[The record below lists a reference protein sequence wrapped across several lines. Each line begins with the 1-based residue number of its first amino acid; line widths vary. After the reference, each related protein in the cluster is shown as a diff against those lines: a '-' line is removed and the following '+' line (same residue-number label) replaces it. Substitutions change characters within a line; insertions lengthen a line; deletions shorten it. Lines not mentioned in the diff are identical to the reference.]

1 MCVDKAQPLRR
12 NGEVMAGKH
21 RAKKTQPRQTEA
33 YVWLGTG
40 AVTLALGVALT
51 GGSGVAH
58 ADTTNSTV
66 SGSRVSPP
74 GNSAATTLIRT
85 TISAQSVNTSTHS
98 STPKLAGDEK
108 TATSFVSTNESVVR
122 NQDQNPLIFHNNPG
136 PGPTLAETV
145 IGLNQG
151 DRGVISGIPG
161 LDIPFIE
168 LGGGGGGLLST
179 IAGALSG
186 GLL

>member
-1 MCVDKAQPLRR
+1 
-12 NGEVMAGKH
+12 
-21 RAKKTQPRQTEA
+21 
-33 YVWLGTG
+33 
-40 AVTLALGVALT
+40 
-51 GGSGVAH
+51 
-58 ADTTNSTV
+58 
-66 SGSRVSPP
+66 
-74 GNSAATTLIRT
+74 
-85 TISAQSVNTSTHS
+85 VNTSTLS

-136 PGPTLAETV
+136 PEPTLAETV

-151 DRGVISGIPG
+151 DPGVIAGIPG

-168 LGGGGGGLLST
+168 LGGGGGGLLSK

>member
-1 MCVDKAQPLRR
+1 
-12 NGEVMAGKH
+12 MAGKH
-21 RAKKTQPRQTEA
+21 RAKKTQRRQTEA

-40 AVTLALGVALT
+40 AATLALGVALT

-74 GNSAATTLIRT
+74 GNSAATTSIRT

-98 STPKLAGDEK
+98 STPKPAGDEE

-122 NQDQNPLIFHNNPG
+122 NQDQTLHTPLIFHNNPG
-136 PGPTLAETV
+136 PRPTLAETV

-151 DRGVISGIPG
+151 DPGVISGIPA
-161 LDIPFIE
+161 LNIPFIE
-168 LGGGGGGLLST
+168 L
-179 IAGALSG
+179 
-186 GLL
+186 

>member
-1 MCVDKAQPLRR
+1 
-12 NGEVMAGKH
+12 MAGKH
-21 RAKKTQPRQTEA
+21 RAKKTQRRQTEA

-40 AVTLALGVALT
+40 AVSLALGVALT

-74 GNSAATTLIRT
+74 GNSAATTRIPT
-85 TISAQSVNTSTHS
+85 TISAQSVNTSTYS

-108 TATSFVSTNESVVR
+108 SATSIVRTNESVVR
-122 NQDQNPLIFHNNPG
+122 KRDLAVTGDNNPG
-136 PGPTLAETV
+136 PSPTLAETL

-151 DRGVISGIPG
+151 DRGVISGIP
-161 LDIPFIE
+161 DIPFIE
-168 LGGGGGGLLST
+168 LGGGGGGLFST

>member
-1 MCVDKAQPLRR
+1 
-12 NGEVMAGKH
+12 MAGKH
-21 RAKKTQPRQTEA
+21 RAKKSQRRQTEA

-85 TISAQSVNTSTHS
+85 TISAQSVNTSTYS

-108 TATSFVSTNESVVR
+108 TATSFVSTNESEVR

-145 IGLNQG
+145 TGLNQG
-151 DRGVISGIPG
+151 DQGVISGIP
-161 LDIPFIE
+161 DIPFIE

>member
-1 MCVDKAQPLRR
+1 
-12 NGEVMAGKH
+12 MAGKH
-21 RAKKTQPRQTEA
+21 RAKKTQRRQTEA

-40 AVTLALGVALT
+40 AISLALGVALT
-51 GGSGVAH
+51 GGSAVAH

-74 GNSAATTLIRT
+74 GNSAATTRIRT
-85 TISAQSVNTSTHS
+85 TISAQSVNTSTLS
-98 STPKLAGDEK
+98 STPKPAGDEK

-136 PGPTLAETV
+136 PEPTLAETV

-151 DRGVISGIPG
+151 DPGVTAGLPG
-161 LDIPFIE
+161 LEIPFIE
-168 LGGGGGGLLST
+168 LGGGGGGLLSK

>member
-1 MCVDKAQPLRR
+1 
-12 NGEVMAGKH
+12 MAGKH
-21 RAKKTQPRQTEA
+21 RAKKTQRRQTEA

-40 AVTLALGVALT
+40 AVSLALGVALT
-51 GGSGVAH
+51 GGSGVAQ

-74 GNSAATTLIRT
+74 GNSAATTSILT
-85 TISAQSVNTSTHS
+85 TVSAQSVNTSTHS

-108 TATSFVSTNESVVR
+108 RATSIVSTNESVVR
-122 NQDQNPLIFHNNPG
+122 RQDPAVTGDNNPG

-151 DRGVISGIPG
+151 DPEVLSGLPG
-161 LDIPFIE
+161 LEGIKDIPFIE
-168 LGGGGGGLLST
+168 LGGGGGGLLSK
-179 IAGALSG
+179 IAGALSRG
-186 GLL
+186 MF